1 MELWFGFIFA
11 TAIGAMPKMDTQL
24 NETRTELTESITK
37 SKEDLTK
44 VIDEVSKVR
53 SQKEDLEKE
62 ALSLKDKLN
71 QTNTSI
77 ESLEKELK

>member
-1 MELWFGFIFA
+1 
-11 TAIGAMPKMDTQL
+11 MPKMDTQL